1 MAIVN
6 GYTTLAEVKA
16 ALRIPTADTID
27 DALIELSI
35 EGASRQIDG
44 VCDRVFYK
52 ATATRTFIPVDGF
65 LVETDDFNTLTSLK
79 TSSEANGVF
88 DITWSA
94 SDYQLEPVN
103 GISGGQGVP
112 FTRIKAV
119 GDYLFPIYDPK
130 TTNSREAT
138 VQVTGSFGWVSVPV
152 AVKQAALMLAMR
164 QFKRYDSPLGVAGF
178 GDIGVMRVGRVD
190 PDVEALIMPYKKIR
204 MA

>member
-1 MAIVN
+1 MALTNAYVS
-6 GYTTLAEVKA
+6 LADVKA
-16 ALRIPTADTID
+16 ALRIPSADTID
-27 DALIELSI
+27 DALLELSI

-52 ATATRTFIPVDGF
+52 ATTTRTFIPVDGF

-88 DITWSA
+88 DITWSP

-103 GISGGQGVP
+103 GVAGGQGVP

-119 GDYLFPIYDPK
+119 GDFLFPIYDPK

-138 VQVTGSFGWVSVPV
+138 VQVTGSFGWDSVPT
-152 AVKQAALMLAMR
+152 AIKQAALILSIR
-164 QFKRYDSPLGVAGF
+164 QFKRYDSPLGVTGF
-178 GDIGVMRVGRVD
+178 GDLGVIRVGRVD
-190 PDVEALIMPYKKIR
+190 PDVEALIMPYKKVR